1 MTSFVVEVR
10 RCLHRRVV
18 WVLVLLALGFG
29 ILGATISF
37 FSSTGMSEWRLLY
50 EEGGHP
56 AAMVTWWNGPGE
68 GIVSFAALFFLIGGL
83 FGGAS
88 IVGAEWRAGTVTTG
102 LTWEPRRSRFHLARV
117 GACGACAFV
126 IAVVLQVVFLALLSV
141 AVITHGTTSG
151 VDAAWWGGLVLAV
164 LRISLLAS
172 IAAVVGASLA
182 TIGRNTAFGVMAVFA
197 WMAVGENL
205 VRGLR
210 PSLEPHLFGENL
222 SIVLTWAQL
231 ETVEFTRSPTTA
243 LAAVLSYG
251 LIIGAVALVSFERRD
266 ITGNS

>member
-1 MTSFVVEVR
+1 MRSFAVEVR

-29 ILGATISF
+29 ILGAVISF
-37 FSSTGMSEWRLLY
+37 FSSAGVSEWRLLY

-56 AAMVTWWNGPGE
+56 AAMVTWWRGGTE
-68 GIVSFAALFFLIGGL
+68 GILSFAALFFLLGGL

-88 IVGAEWRAGTVTTG
+88 VVGAEWRAGTVTTG

-117 GACGACAFV
+117 GACGACAFA
-126 IAVVLQVVFLALLSV
+126 IAVVLQVLFLGLLSV
-141 AVITHGTTSG
+141 AVITHGTTLG

-182 TIGRNTAFGVMAVFA
+182 TIGRNTAFGVMAAFA

-205 VRGLR
+205 IRGLR
-210 PSLEPHLFGENL
+210 PSLEPHLLGENL

-231 ETVEFTRSPTTA
+231 DTAEFIRSPGTA
-243 LAAVLSYG
+243 LAALLLYG
-251 LIIGAVALVSFERRD
+251 LIVGAAALFSFERRD
-266 ITGNS
+266 LASVA